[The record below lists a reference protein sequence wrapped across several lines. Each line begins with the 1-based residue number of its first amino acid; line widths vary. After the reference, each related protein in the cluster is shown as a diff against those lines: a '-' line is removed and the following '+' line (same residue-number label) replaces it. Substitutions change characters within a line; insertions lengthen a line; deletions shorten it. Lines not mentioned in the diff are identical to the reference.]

1 MIESIHPDK
10 ATAMAKRLGTVL
22 FAAVICSA
30 GPVLADPVADFYKGK
45 QLRFIVRT
53 TPATDYDQYSRLL
66 ARFMGKHIPGNPSS
80 IVVNMPGGGGITAAN
95 YMEQIAP
102 HDGTVLG
109 IVSQGLAA
117 DQALGVSPQLKADL
131 RKFNWLGN
139 VIFSNQL
146 LVVWH
151 TSPTKTLE
159 DAKKRVTTI
168 GTTGAGS
175 ASVQY
180 PAFYNNVL
188 GTKFKIVFG
197 YPGGAH
203 IDLAMERGEVEGRGT
218 NPYSSYMGSHPTWI
232 PQKLIIPLVQSGIEK
247 EPALPDVPLITELPA
262 KPADKPLLEFMARA
276 ATVGRPLATTPGV
289 PAERVAALR
298 AAFAATVKDPEFIA
312 AAAQEHLDIRP
323 QSGDTLAQIIVGL
336 LDQPR
341 DVRER
346 MKAALEPNKDHIV
359 DQPPGQK

>member
-1 MIESIHPDK
+1 MFRLLGALTIVSATLLPGA
-10 ATAMAKRLGTVL
+10 ATADA
-22 FAAVICSA
+22 
-30 GPVLADPVADFYKGK
+30 VADFYRGK
-45 QLRFIVRT
+45 QIRVIVRT
-53 TPATDYDQYSRLL
+53 TPATDYDQYSRLI
-66 ARFMGKHIPGNPSS
+66 ARFMGKHIPGSPSM

-95 YMEQIAP
+95 YMAQVAP
-102 HDGTVLG
+102 QDGTVIG

-117 DQALGVSPQLKADL
+117 DQALGMSPQLKANL
-131 RKFNWLGN
+131 REFNWIAN

-159 DAKKRVTTI
+159 DAKRRVTTI

-218 NPYSSYMGSHPTWI
+218 NPYSSYMGSRPTWI
-232 PQKLIIPLVQSGIEK
+232 PQKLIVPLVQAGIEK
-247 EPALPDVPLITELPA
+247 EPALPDVPLIRDLPA
-262 KPADKPLLEFMARA
+262 KAEDKPLLEFMARA
-276 ATVGRPLATTPGV
+276 STVGRPLATTPGV

-298 AAFAATVKDPEFIA
+298 AAFSATVKDPEFIA
-312 AAAQEHLDIRP
+312 AAAQEHMEIRP
-323 QSGDTLAQIIVGL
+323 QSGATIQEIITGL
-336 LDQPR
+336 LDAPQ

-346 MKAALEPNKDHIV
+346 MKVALQPKDEHVVDEPRR
-359 DQPPGQK
+359 